1 MEYRFAGIDVA
12 MQILRPGA
20 TFEIS
25 GLTVTSWND
34 PRPQPTTEEIVE
46 MIEKIKSFES
56 AQTMAV
62 YDGTESNEV
71 PMEKFFEEYESKI
84 SS

>member
-25 GLTVTSWND
+25 GLTITNWDD
-34 PRPQPTTEEIVE
+34 PRPKPTTEEIVE
-46 MIEKIKSFES
+46 MVESIKKFEEAKIISVF
-56 AQTMAV
+56 
-62 YDGTESNEV
+62 DGNESNEV
-71 PMEKFFEEYESKI
+71 SIDKFFEDHENYNK
-84 SS
+84 